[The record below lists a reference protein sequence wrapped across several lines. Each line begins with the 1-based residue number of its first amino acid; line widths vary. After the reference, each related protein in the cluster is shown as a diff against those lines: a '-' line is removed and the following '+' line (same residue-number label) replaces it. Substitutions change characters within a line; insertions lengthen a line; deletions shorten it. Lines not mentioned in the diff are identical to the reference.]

1 MYNSAPAVECG
12 GQVLLHE
19 GVDAVAVSVSVIDFG
34 QDVAVIKCRL
44 SEPAIITG
52 AGVSWELLG

>member
-1 MYNSAPAVECG
+1 MEGG
-12 GQVLLHE
+12 GQVEVLLPE
-19 GVDAVAVSVSVIDFG
+19 GVDAVAGSVSVIDFG
-34 QDVAVIKCRL
+34 QDVAAIKCRL